1 MPKFKELRE
10 ERDLQA
16 KQVAERAGIDV
27 TMYSR
32 FENYRALPIPED
44 FERIIE
50 ALNCTPNEVYSPDE
64 VRLLPNANRVEA
76 TGGARA
82 TADPTEYKMTVRL
95 DNGCRE
101 VLTKEVLQKCGYKS
115 IGEWI
120 TACIQKLKRQ
130 YEAVLKDE
138 KKNPARL
145 GEKTRREGKERHT
158 TIKPKPDS
166 ILSQN
171 NQNVKEDIPQ

>member
-76 TGGARA
+76 R
-82 TADPTEYKMTVRL
+82 
-95 DNGCRE
+95 
-101 VLTKEVLQKCGYKS
+101 
-115 IGEWI
+115 GESNSRSDG
-120 TACIQKLKRQ
+120 IQNDRTTRQ
-130 YEAVLKDE
+130 
-138 KKNPARL
+138 R
-145 GEKTRREGKERHT
+145 
-158 TIKPKPDS
+158 
-166 ILSQN
+166 
-171 NQNVKEDIPQ
+171 

>member
-16 KQVAERAGIDV
+16 KQVAERAGVDV

-95 DNGCRE
+95 GNDSRQ
-101 VLTKEVLQKCGYKS
+101 VLTREVLQKCDA
-115 IGEWI
+115 IVN
-120 TACIQKLKRQ
+120 A
-130 YEAVLKDE
+130 E
-138 KKNPARL
+138 KKPRETLRNKARGAVGARQTANTPTDAIL
-145 GEKTRREGKERHT
+145 PKSKTF
-158 TIKPKPDS
+158 
-166 ILSQN
+166 
-171 NQNVKEDIPQ
+171 VK